1 VFSGAFSS
9 VGRARFHKN
18 QLRVTWDQCDSAPPF
33 QALSQIRAWI
43 VIQGKSM
50 SLRKL
55 LCWRLA
61 DQCWLLQLICL
72 NCCSDS
78 TQQRRNALG
87 LPQWVFV
94 SFGLCGLRIL
104 MRFRFSCFDHLTQSK
119 NPPPWRRWQD
129 GFYERKFK
137 PKSASSILGFVGR
150 NWVIQVISW
159 FPNNGNQ
166 GSLYLYNAR
175 GLFPDGLSRQKPA
188 RLALPE
194 MRPTLFG
201 KIPGGGFELNETQTN
216 LES

>member
-1 VFSGAFSS
+1 MTSPCLFVETPFSDSCLNHVNQVRLRPAWGYRHESQKAFPY
-9 VGRARFHKN
+9 RR
-18 QLRVTWDQCDSAPPF
+18 
-33 QALSQIRAWI
+33 LS
-43 VIQGKSM
+43 
-50 SLRKL
+50 
-55 LCWRLA
+55 

-150 NWVIQVISW
+150 NWVIKVISW

-201 KIPGGGFELNETQTN
+201 KIPGGVFELNETQTN